1 MWTIG
6 PEAVWPFDT
15 CDCGLDPEKND
26 HSKGPAARTTARV
39 GMLNGRG
46 LNRAAEFDRPCVA
59 ASPAAASFYSC
70 VSDGRTMMRS

>member
-1 MWTIG
+1 MATFSALRKCFQQSYPQSYPQNMWTIG

-39 GMLNGRG
+39 GMLTG
-46 LNRAAEFDRPCVA
+46 A
-59 ASPAAASFYSC
+59 ASTGPPSSTDRA
-70 VSDGRTMMRS
+70 